1 MVIQWHVSSIVLL
14 DGNSAIYDIPKLYTM
29 QSKGNTMTTITLT
42 PSVDALINEYGSVHA
57 EITRL
62 TKIKESLSKDI
73 KALGAGRYETPIYS
87 GLVFPV
93 SGKET
98 IDWNTVAIR
107 FCEINNIDF
116 KPSAQLVSAHTKRTE
131 DSLSL
136 RVTKV

>member
-1 MVIQWHVSSIVLL
+1 MH
-14 DGNSAIYDIPKLYTM
+14 
-29 QSKGNTMTTITLT
+29 SKGHTMTTITLT
-42 PSVDALINEYGSVHA
+42 PSIDTLINEYGSINA

-98 IDWNTVAIR
+98 IDWHTVAVR
-107 FCEINNIDF
+107 FCAINGVDF
-116 KPSAQLVSAHTKRTE
+116 QPSTQLVSAHTKRTE

-136 RVTKV
+136 KVTKV